1 MYVCVSR
8 VWRSADRRMGLGKR
22 WECWGGGGSK
32 QREALCRTSKGQWV
46 SLTTG
51 TTGICA
57 MQGGFFDHAP
67 KGDRRALSSF
77 EQKNPP
83 YGKKVCQSHLR
94 VIALPSKSGEY
105 QKNPPCIAQIPVYWS
120 LLILL
125 SFARSI
131 LVPSGLSVPSW
142 SLPFSGPCCTC
153 WVLLLLSCAYTFV
166 ERFTIVILC
175 SKKQEKNICVMCCVF
190 GHRTRIW
197 IYYNC
202 EKQTRL
208 C

>member
-1 MYVCVSR
+1 MYVCHEFE
-8 VWRSADRRMGLGKR
+8 DLPTGG
-22 WECWGGGGSK
+22 WG
-32 QREALCRTSKGQWV
+32 WV
-46 SLTTG
+46 SDG
-51 TTGICA
+51 SVGVGVVPNSAKRCA
-57 MQGGFFDHAP
+57 GRAKVSELALLPVLQESARCKGDFFDHAP

-153 WVLLLLSCAYTFV
+153 
-166 ERFTIVILC
+166 
-175 SKKQEKNICVMCCVF
+175 
-190 GHRTRIW
+190 
-197 IYYNC
+197 
-202 EKQTRL
+202 
-208 C
+208 